1 MGESRCQPAADR
13 GSVRRIAEL
22 GSRRRPPEQALKR
35 PGHAEAGMHAAIHL
49 ILIRRQLTGPTTEHW
64 PRVLEEALLA
74 A

>member
-1 MGESRCQPAADR
+1 
-13 GSVRRIAEL
+13 
-22 GSRRRPPEQALKR
+22 
-35 PGHAEAGMHAAIHL
+35 MHAAIHL